1 MAMDFLNDLFPNIYK
16 AIDAFLH
23 DVLHGLNLRPDA
35 ESVIVS
41 LIMAAIVITAILIF
55 APVTMMFLTWLER
68 KVVGRIQNRLGPN
81 RVGPWGLVQPIADM
95 IKLLTKE
102 DIIPTDADR
111 WVHTLAPIVLVI
123 PIVLA
128 FAVIPFGR
136 GMAPVD
142 LNIGIL
148 YIVAVGSLATIGIFM
163 AGFGSNNK
171 FALIGGMRAVAQ
183 IISYEIPQVLTIVTV
198 LLMAGSLSLVKI
210 VEAQGGWNG
219 LRWFILTFPVG
230 PIAFIIF
237 MTAGIAESNRTPFDL
252 PEGESEIVAGHHT
265 EYSGMKFALFYLA
278 EYLELFIVCAIA
290 TTLFLG
296 GWQGPLLPPWL
307 WFLLKTYVLI
317 FITMWVRGTM
327 PRFRIDQMMQFAWKV
342 LVPIALANIV
352 LTGIA
357 LPIFKSIGL
366 I

>member
-1 MAMDFLNDLFPNIYK
+1 MGYLNDLFPNIYK
-16 AIDAFLH
+16 SIDAFLH
-23 DVLHGLNLRPDA
+23 DVLRGLNLRPDA

-41 LIMAAIVITAILIF
+41 LIMAAIVITTILIF

-81 RVGPWGLVQPIADM
+81 RVGPWGLLQPIADM
-95 IKLLTKE
+95 IKMLTKE

-148 YIVAVGSLATIGIFM
+148 YIVAVGSLATIGTFM
-163 AGFGSNNK
+163 AGFGSSNK

-198 LLMAGSLSLVKI
+198 LLLAGSLSLVKI

-230 PIAFIIF
+230 PIAFIVF
-237 MTAGIAESNRTPFDL
+237 MIAGIAESNRTPFDL

-296 GWQGPLLPPWL
+296 GWQGPILPPWL
-307 WFLLKTYVLI
+307 WFLLKTYVLV
-317 FITMWVRGTM
+317 FIAMWIRGTL

-342 LVPIALANIV
+342 LVPIALVNIV

>member
-1 MAMDFLNDLFPNIYK
+1 MGYLNDLFPNIYK
-16 AIDAFLH
+16 SIDAFLH
-23 DVLHGLNLRPDA
+23 DVLRGLNLRPDA

-41 LIMAAIVITAILIF
+41 LIMAAIVITTILIF

-81 RVGPWGLVQPIADM
+81 RVGPWGLLQPIADM
-95 IKLLTKE
+95 IKMLTKE

-148 YIVAVGSLATIGIFM
+148 YIVAVGSLATIGTFM
-163 AGFGSNNK
+163 AGFGSSNK

-198 LLMAGSLSLVKI
+198 LLLAGSLSLVKI

-230 PIAFIIF
+230 PIAFIVF
-237 MTAGIAESNRTPFDL
+237 MIAGIAESNRTPFDL

-296 GWQGPLLPPWL
+296 GWQGPILPPWL
-307 WFLLKTYVLI
+307 WFLLKTYVLV
-317 FITMWVRGTM
+317 FIAMWIRGTL

-342 LVPIALANIV
+342 LVPIALVNII